1 VDVETFY
8 TTVSSISF
16 TLLGLWW
23 VVVQGRETWRM
34 NPARRRM
41 AYVVSLHF
49 VLPGVMSILAL
60 VAPDLG
66 LLWRATF
73 VVAGLFGLVGA
84 GYVATTLTEE
94 HDCPRLVRII
104 EWIAVP
110 IYVLIAIVAIVPE
123 AVGSL
128 GLSLTPLQVEGIIL
142 AILIFFGVQAAWI
155 LMVEPPRE
163 TVTEPGRSEASVE
176 SH

>member
-1 VDVETFY
+1 MDVETFY

-60 VAPDLG
+60 VAPEPDRGERWVWSMLAA
-66 LLWRATF
+66 LLANAVTL
-73 VVAGLFGLVGA
+73 LFGLVA
-84 GYVATTLTEE
+84 W
-94 HDCPRLVRII
+94 LVI
-104 EWIAVP
+104 
-110 IYVLIAIVAIVPE
+110 
-123 AVGSL
+123 
-128 GLSLTPLQVEGIIL
+128 
-142 AILIFFGVQAAWI
+142 
-155 LMVEPPRE
+155 
-163 TVTEPGRSEASVE
+163 GRSLRPVTSSAKASV
-176 SH
+176 SAACG

>member
-49 VLPGVMSILAL
+49 VLPGIMSILAL
-60 VAPDLG
+60 VGPDLSV
-66 LLWRATF
+66 LWRVTF
-73 VVAGLFGLVGA
+73 VVAGLLGLIGA
-84 GYVATTLTEE
+84 GYVATTLTDE
-94 HDCPRLVRII
+94 HDCPRLVRVI
-104 EWIAVP
+104 EWIAAP

-123 AVGSL
+123 AIGSL
-128 GLSLTPLQVEGIIL
+128 GLPLTPLQVEGIIL

-163 TVTEPGRSEASVE
+163 AAAEPRRPDAWVERS
-176 SH
+176 